1 MSATPDTA
9 FETHRPRLFALAYRL
24 LGSRS
29 DAEEVVQDAWLRWHQ
44 ADRSEIRDL
53 EAWLVTATTRLG
65 IDRLRQARKER
76 EVYPGPW
83 LPEPLTIDDTPGPEQ
98 QADIAGQVSL
108 AYLAVLEKLGPEERA
123 AFLLKDVFDYDYP
136 QIAELLGHT
145 EANCRQMVS
154 RARTRVQSD
163 RQRFSVEP
171 DMHRRMLE
179 RFMHAMQHG
188 DRDAIVALLRADAR
202 MVADGG
208 GKATA
213 VARPLESAQ
222 RIADLFWAVARRT
235 EGLADL
241 HLGHVNGEPA
251 LLRFE
256 NGVLH
261 SIITVSLDDEGRI
274 DQVLSVLNPDKLR
287 ALH

>member
-1 MSATPDTA
+1 M
-9 FETHRPRLFALAYRL
+9 
-24 LGSRS
+24 
-29 DAEEVVQDAWLRWHQ
+29 
-44 ADRSEIRDL
+44 
-53 EAWLVTATTRLG
+53 
-65 IDRLRQARKER
+65 
-76 EVYPGPW
+76 
-83 LPEPLTIDDTPGPEQ
+83 DDTPGPEQ
-98 QADIAGQVSL
+98 KADIAGQVSL

-154 RARTRVQSD
+154 RARTRVQAD
-163 RQRFSVEP
+163 RARFTVEP
-171 DMHRRMLE
+171 DMHRHMLE

-235 EGLADL
+235 DGLADL
-241 HLGHVNGEPA
+241 RLGHINGEPA
-251 LLRFE
+251 LLRFD
-256 NGVLH
+256 NGALH
-261 SIITVSLDDEGRI
+261 SIITVSLDGEGRI